1 MIDACAT
8 GIGIEYAKLL
18 LIIISL
24 SVSASLIILLK
35 MFSLSTKAKI
45 VVIYSHL
52 STLLFPLV
60 LFTTNIGCASVCAS
74 CYTDVSQLISLA
86 IPTTFIVTT
95 IAGFAI
101 IPAVFVYS
109 NRKSEI
115 KRGKVFQFVKKS
127 SRTLKIKQPKI
138 YTLNTSKP
146 VAFSFRNFKSA
157 IFMSVGLFDI
167 LKIKEMQAVI
177 LHELAHIKQKSSALK
192 LSTFFLR
199 IFSPISILLRFHH
212 TNTEEE
218 RKADLLA
225 AKLQKTDKYIKSA
238 RNRIREYEKDFYG

>member
-1 MIDACAT
+1 MITECVA
-8 GIGIEYAKLL
+8 GLGVEYAKLL
-18 LIIISL
+18 LVILSL
-24 SVSASLIILLK
+24 SISASLILLLK
-35 MFSLSTKAKI
+35 MFSMSTKAKI

-60 LFTTNIGCASVCAS
+60 LLTTNIGCASVCAA
-74 CYTDVSQLISLA
+74 CYTDVSQLMGLA
-86 IPTTFIVTT
+86 IPTTFLVSTL
-95 IAGFAI
+95 AGFVA

-109 NRKSEI
+109 NRKREI
-115 KRGKVFQFVKKS
+115 KSGKIFQFVKNS
-127 SRTLKIKQPKI
+127 STGLKIKQPKI
-138 YTLNTSKP
+138 YTINTSKP

-157 IFMSVGLFDI
+157 VFLSVGMFDI
-167 LKIKEMQAVI
+167 LKWKEVQAVV

-218 RKADLLA
+218 RKADAVA
-225 AKLQKTDKYIKSA
+225 AKIQKTDRYIKSA
-238 RNRIREYEKDFYG
+238 RNKIAEYEKEFYG